1 LFWVVAMA
9 IFSFGELI
17 VIPVEYMFIDFI
29 APENMKGSYYGMQ
42 NLSNLGGA
50 INPVMCGLLLSY
62 AAPPVMFIALIA
74 ASAGGLIFFWMGHRL
89 AANTTRAPAV

>member
-1 LFWVVAMA
+1 MA

-50 INPVMCGLLLSY
+50 INPVMCGFLLSY
-62 AAPPVMFIALIA
+62 AAPSVMFIALIA
-74 ASAGGLIFFWMGHRL
+74 ASAGGLVFFWMGHRL
-89 AANTTRAPAV
+89 AANTARAPAA